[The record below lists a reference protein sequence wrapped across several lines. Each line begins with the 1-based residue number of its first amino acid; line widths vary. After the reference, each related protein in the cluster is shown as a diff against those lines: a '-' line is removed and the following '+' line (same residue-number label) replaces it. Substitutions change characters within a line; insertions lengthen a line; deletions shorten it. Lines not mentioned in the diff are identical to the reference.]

1 MKASTLIQL
10 LTPTERRQLEK
21 TVIKSHKRVGVQKL
35 YQQLK
40 KKPTIEKALLYRA
53 AFDAPYT
60 SKEDIKLR
68 NELRLLSQAIEGFL
82 TKKKQQATLSIQSY
96 AARWALLQ
104 LYQDRQAYPLL
115 EQQWNRLYKTAVD
128 QKEYNQQ
135 VELIQFWLDYQRTT
149 VEPSLE
155 LFETLKA
162 WNQKA
167 QIAALA
173 QFEETHARLNINA
186 AFFERNCL
194 VFAPD
199 HTPQMPAPLHQRQ
212 TPLPNESILHYLE
225 IVAQSYL
232 QVTGEKRIEL
242 LQQSFDYL
250 PKIQPYPRYKDLV
263 DRAMLGKASIA
274 LEYFLKKDYQQAD
287 QYYQEA
293 LPALEQLPNER
304 KAAVYFNYLNNLV
317 CLERYQ
323 EVLDYYA
330 AEGEALFAGQRFE
343 HRVHYFL
350 AWSHIFLG
358 NYEAALDQLLIPN
371 IYEHAQNDLV
381 YGRILLSILY
391 HMQGDTDLAE
401 RELLNL
407 RQKHYYQ
414 PFHENTLS
422 EVTRI
427 FHRLVQYHTA
437 PPSAKRTKAVQQLRQ
452 EMEAFYTAHASTSS
466 TLLYRWFTQI
476 TQSLL
481 E

>member
-1 MKASTLIQL
+1 MKASRLIQL

-21 TVIKSHKRVGVQKL
+21 TVIKSHKRIGVQKL

-40 KKPTIEKALLYRA
+40 KKPTIEKNLLYRA

-60 SKEDIKLR
+60 SKGDTKLR

-82 TKKKQQATLSIQSY
+82 IQKQQQTVLPIQSY
-96 AARWALLQ
+96 IARWTLLQ
-104 LYQDRQAYPLL
+104 LYRDRQVYPLL

-128 QKEYNQQ
+128 QNEYDQQ

-155 LFETLKA
+155 LFETLKV

-186 AFFERNCL
+186 AFFERNCS

-199 HTPQMPAPLHQRQ
+199 YTPKMPPPLHQRQ
-212 TPLPNESILHYLE
+212 TLLPNEPILHYLE
-225 IVAQSYL
+225 TVAQSYL

-250 PKIQPYPRYKDLV
+250 PKLQPYPRYQDLI

-293 LPALEQLPNER
+293 LPALEQFPRER

-323 EVLDYYA
+323 EVLDYYQV
-330 AEGEALFAGQRFE
+330 EGKSLFAGQPIE
-343 HRVHYFL
+343 HRVHYSL

-371 IYEHAQNDLV
+371 IYKHAQNDLV

-407 RQKHYYQ
+407 RQKYYYQ
-414 PFHENTLS
+414 PFHEKALS
-422 EVTRI
+422 EMTRI
-427 FHRLVQYHTA
+427 FHRLVQYYTA
-437 PPSAKRTKAVQQLRQ
+437 PPSAKRAKAVQELHQ
-452 EMEAFYTAHASTSS
+452 EMETFYNAHASTSS

-476 TQSLL
+476 TQSIL